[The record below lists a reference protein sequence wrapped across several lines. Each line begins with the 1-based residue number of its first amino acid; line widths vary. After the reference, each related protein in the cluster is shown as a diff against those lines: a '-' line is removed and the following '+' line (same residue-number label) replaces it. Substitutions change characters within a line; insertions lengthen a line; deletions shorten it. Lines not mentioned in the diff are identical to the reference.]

1 MTPLK
6 GFVAFEDR
14 HTGEALQKSL
24 RPQSVGQYAAVGGAL
39 KDTGVNMRGTT

>member
-1 MTPLK
+1 MTPSR
-6 GFVAFEDR
+6 ASSRRDR